1 MTGAWATGKLG
12 DRVFLKT
19 DETRNA
25 ELTVDLKAM
34 RRRLGWTQWDLAE
47 RLNVDQGTVSRWERG
62 VETPRP
68 ASYAMLRDLILK
80 GDGTRAMALS
90 RAMVQHNLAPSCLC
104 DSRHR
109 LIAFSAKAN
118 RHYQERLGMTLTDQI
133 GWELARHSEFVG
145 NPEVWQAVKKA
156 GLGREDLLLL
166 RLTINLRGQG
176 HVTRIEPIYEGG
188 SFLGWSSTRT
198 DTFDYPANDD
208 VSLERLDVIHADQP
222 ELLATVY
229 EGTRSRVS

>member
-1 MTGAWATGKLG
+1 M
-12 DRVFLKT
+12 
-19 DETRNA
+19 DETRGA
-25 ELTVDLKAM
+25 GFTAGLKAM

-62 VETPRP
+62 VEAPRP

-80 GDGTRAMALS
+80 GDGSRAMALP
-90 RAMVQHNLAPSCLC
+90 RALVRHNLAPSCLC

-109 LIAFSAKAN
+109 LLAFSAKVN
-118 RHYQERLGMTLTDQI
+118 QHYQERLGMTLNDQI

-145 NPEVWQAVKKA
+145 NPEVWQEVNKA

-166 RLTINLRGQG
+166 RMMINLRGKG
-176 HVTRIEPIYEGG
+176 HVTQIEPIYEGG
-188 SFLGWSSTRT
+188 SFLGWTSTRT

-208 VSLERLDVIHADQP
+208 VSLERLDVIHADEP
-222 ELLATVY
+222 ERLATVF
-229 EGTRSRVS
+229 EGRRSRLS